1 MAGQAGNPH
10 DGRNWVQDRL
20 TDFGLR
26 LFLAILG
33 LVPYR
38 QRLWIGG
45 RGMARLIVPFTDI
58 RDRVMSNLALVF
70 PEMPDSERQ
79 RIFHGCV
86 DNFGRIFV
94 EAYSTSGF
102 VRRAG
107 RGVPTGQGLA
117 AIERAAGRGQPVV
130 LVTGHFGNYEAGRVM
145 LIKRGHSV
153 GGLYRPMN
161 NRYFNRHYVR
171 TMERIGTPVFP
182 RGRSGIKGLV
192 KFVGEGGMAVILTD
206 QFSREGDELDFMGLT
221 SMTNTAAARIAVRKQ
236 ALLVPFYGIR
246 RKNGL
251 DFDVV
256 FERPIE
262 HGDVSDMTQQLNAS
276 LEARIRANPEQ
287 YFWIHRRWK
296 DQN

>member
-1 MAGQAGNPH
+1 M
-10 DGRNWVQDRL
+10 

-26 LFLAILG
+26 LFLAVLG

-45 RGMARLIVPFTDI
+45 WGMARLIVPFTDI
-58 RDRVMSNLALVF
+58 RTRVMSNLELVF
-70 PEMPDSERQ
+70 PEMSHDDRQ
-79 RIFHGCV
+79 RIFRGCV

-102 VRRAG
+102 VRRTG
-107 RGVPTGQGLA
+107 RGTPSGPGLA
-117 AIERAAGRGQPVV
+117 AIEQAAKRGQPVV
-130 LVTGHFGNYEAGRVM
+130 LVTGHFGNYEAGRIM
-145 LIKRGHSV
+145 LIKRGHVV

-161 NRYFNRHYVR
+161 NPYFNRHYVR
-171 TMERIGTPVFP
+171 TMERVGTPVFP
-182 RGRSGIKGLV
+182 RGRSGITGLV
-192 KFVGEGGMAVILTD
+192 RFVGDGGMAVILTD
-206 QFSREGDELDFMGLT
+206 QYSQEGDELDFMGLS

-246 RKNGL
+246 KMNGL

-256 FERPIE
+256 FEQPIE
-262 HGDVSDMTQQLNAS
+262 HGDVSDMTQQMNAS

-296 DQN
+296 DQS